1 MKKVLIIAVVATF
14 FASCGASTPYDSF
27 RKENKED
34 IAFSLSASNFLVNM
48 FVDDDDFKELN
59 QVVSGISRY
68 RVLVGAEVGTENLE
82 RKFNKFVS
90 QKGYESL
97 MFVNSDGARVG
108 LYYFEKRN
116 KIKEVIMKVK
126 DDKDFVIISAE
137 GNIKIKDIDGL
148 MNKAIVKLN

>member
-1 MKKVLIIAVVATF
+1 
-14 FASCGASTPYDSF
+14 
-27 RKENKED
+27 
-34 IAFSLSASNFLVNM
+34 M

-108 LYYFEKRN
+108 LYYF
-116 KIKEVIMKVK
+116 
-126 DDKDFVIISAE
+126 
-137 GNIKIKDIDGL
+137 
-148 MNKAIVKLN
+148 